1 MSHLKRRRLPKSLPV
16 KIRKE
21 RKYIARPLP
30 GPHKLLSSIT
40 LSTLLKDL
48 LNHAT
53 TTKEAKLILN
63 QGRLLVD
70 GIVRKEHRFPV
81 SLMDII
87 SIPDLNEYYIILYK
101 QGKLSAIPI
110 TKEDSNSKPCKIIGK
125 TIIKKGKLQLNLYN
139 GKNTIVDKDSYK
151 VGDSVILSE
160 KAIKKHLKLEK
171 GALVYLTEGKHKG
184 VTGTLDELQHFQ
196 GLTKDRVILKVN
208 NKKIITRKDYA
219 FVINKEFKW
228 TEWKR

>member
-1 MSHLKRRRLPKSLPV
+1 MSHLKRRILPKFLPV

-125 TIIKKGKLQLNLYN
+125 TIIKKGKLQLNLYD

-219 FVINKEFKW
+219 FVINKEFK
-228 TEWKR
+228 

>member
-1 MSHLKRRRLPKSLPV
+1 
-16 KIRKE
+16 
-21 RKYIARPLP
+21 
-30 GPHKLLSSIT
+30 
-40 LSTLLKDL
+40 
-48 LNHAT
+48 
-53 TTKEAKLILN
+53 
-63 QGRLLVD
+63 
-70 GIVRKEHRFPV
+70 
-81 SLMDII
+81 
-87 SIPDLNEYYIILYK
+87 LYK

-219 FVINKEFKW
+219 FVINKEFK
-228 TEWKR
+228 

>member
-125 TIIKKGKLQLNLYN
+125 TIIKKGKLQLNLYD

-219 FVINKEFKW
+219 FVINKEFK
-228 TEWKR
+228 

>member
-219 FVINKEFKW
+219 FVINKEFK
-228 TEWKR
+228 